1 MLLYRDA
8 LSGTGHEVVG
18 FIDSVDAYSR
28 FQEDPDRYDAVIS
41 GVRMERMSGVQLANK
56 LKEVNKDVQIFLM
69 SAFEFNED
77 HHSDLKEIELKEF
90 RKECKDSFKYLV
102 GGKIGTKYIS

>member
-1 MLLYRDA
+1 MKQTTTLRGA
-8 LSGTGHEVVG
+8 GHEVDG
-18 FIDSVDAYSR
+18 FIDSLDAYSR

-41 GVRMERMSGVQLANK
+41 DLRMERMPGVQLANK
-56 LKEVNKDVQIFLM
+56 LKEVQIFLM

-90 RKECKDSFKYLV
+90 RKECEDSFKYLV
-102 GGKIGTKYIS
+102 VGKT